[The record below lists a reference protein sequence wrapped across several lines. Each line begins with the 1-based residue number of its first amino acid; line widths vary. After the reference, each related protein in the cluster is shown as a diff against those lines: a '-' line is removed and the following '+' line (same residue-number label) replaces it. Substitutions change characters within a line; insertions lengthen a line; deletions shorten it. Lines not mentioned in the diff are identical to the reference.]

1 MSDLLLTFIQVR
13 AGMMQRIKKQR
24 YTVPDVFRGVAVLTM
39 IVYHTMW
46 DIVYLFGVSIPW
58 FKTDVGFVFQQS
70 ICWSFILISGFCQQ
84 LGRKRL
90 KRSII
95 ILSCSVVLTV
105 VTAVF
110 MPDSI
115 IIHGVLSL
123 IGASMLLTIPLVRVL
138 KKIPPLVGIVISFL
152 VFLLLY
158 NVPYGS
164 IGIGEYK
171 LIELPDFLYANVV
184 TAFFGFPHKD
194 FFSADYVP
202 LIPWLF
208 LFLTGYFIY
217 SLIEKKGRMNVLSA
231 FSCRP
236 LEFIGR
242 HSLEIYMLHQ
252 PLIYAVLML
261 IFKLI

>member
-1 MSDLLLTFIQVR
+1 
-13 AGMMQRIKKQR
+13 MQRIKKQR
-24 YTVPDVFRGVAVLTM
+24 YTVPDILRGAAVIAM
-39 IVYHTMW
+39 IAYHTMW
-46 DIVYLFGVSIPW
+46 DIVYLFGVSVPW
-58 FKTDVGFVFQQS
+58 FRNDAGFVFQQS
-70 ICWSFILISGFCQQ
+70 ICWSFILISGFCFQ

-90 KRSII
+90 KRALIVI
-95 ILSCSVVLTV
+95 GCSLVLTL

-123 IGASMLLTIPLVRVL
+123 IGTSMLLTIPLDRIL
-138 KKIPPLVGIVISFL
+138 KKIPPLFGIVVSFIA
-152 VFLLLY
+152 FMLLY

-164 IGIGEYK
+164 IGMGEYV
-171 LIELPDFLYANVV
+171 LCELPRTLYLNVV
-184 TAFFGFPHKD
+184 TAFFGFPQKD

-202 LIPWLF
+202 LIPWVF

-217 SLIEKKGRMNVLSA
+217 SLFEKKDKKNLLSS

-242 HSLEIYMLHQ
+242 HSLEIYMVHQ
-252 PLIYAVLML
+252 PLIYAALML
-261 IFKLI
+261 IFKLK